1 MWIADTAPGSAMC
14 HHHLAGADT
23 AWEQGATCNGH
34 TESEPSLALLELRFI
49 LRLPG
54 TYRGEYSWLLEA
66 ENVPNVSG

>member
-1 MWIADTAPGSAMC
+1 MW

-34 TESEPSLALLELRFI
+34 TAPVRAQLGFVGAEFHPPLAR
-49 LRLPG
+49 
-54 TYRGEYSWLLEA
+54 YRGEYSWLLEA